1 MNERPREPRDSTA
14 DEGSRKAAGGDE
26 SYQSGSKVHM
36 GKQMT
41 EGQTPASHGGRL
53 PGSGGIVLNSS

>member
-1 MNERPREPRDSTA
+1 MNERPREPCDSTA
-14 DEGSRKAAGGDE
+14 DEGSWKATGGDE
-26 SYQSGSKVHM
+26 SSQSGSEFIR

-41 EGQTPASHGGRL
+41 ERQTPASNGGTL